1 MNTVRCRFLA
11 ITLRRY
17 SCRCLLLGLLLFVGS
32 SCSARRPLDPVHQTA
47 PPADP
52 IGALLESES
61 VTPAPALAALEE
73 MQFSVQVGAF
83 SNLENAV
90 RLEKILEDK
99 GVEAYYFRHDSGLY
113 KVRFGNYD
121 TYQAA
126 RASADSFQQQGLIDR
141 FFVVIPEQYAAAK
154 IKQSGQGNLRH
165 ELVRTVR
172 RYLGV
177 PYRWGGETANGFDC
191 SGLTMVSYRINGLNL
206 PRNSRS
212 QFQAGRPV
220 TRQQLQPGDLVFF
233 ATKGGSRVT
242 HVGMYIGDGQ
252 FIHAPRTGKTVR
264 VALLSTRFFA
274 NTYVGARSYL

>member
-1 MNTVRCRFLA
+1 LKTVSCKFLA
-11 ITLRRY
+11 ISMRRI
-17 SCRCLLLGLLLFVGS
+17 SCRCLLLGLLLVVGS
-32 SCSARRPLDPVHQTA
+32 SCSARRPLDPVKQTA
-47 PPADP
+47 PPPDP

-61 VTPAPALAALEE
+61 VVPAPELASLEE
-73 MQFSVQVGAF
+73 MQFSIQVGAF

-90 RLEKILEDK
+90 RLEQALEEK

-113 KVRFGNYD
+113 KVRFGNYE
-121 TYQAA
+121 TYHTA
-126 RASADSFQQQGLIDR
+126 RAIADSFQQQGLIDR
-141 FFVVIPEQYAAAK
+141 FFIVIPEQYAAAK

-220 TRQQLQPGDLVFF
+220 TRQQLQQGDLVFF
-233 ATKGGSRVT
+233 ATRGGRRVT
-242 HVGMYIGDGQ
+242 HVGMFIGDGQ

-264 VALLSTRFFA
+264 VAKLSTPFFA
-274 NTYVGARSYL
+274 KTYVGARTYL